1 MVRTVVIGCVAALAA
16 GALVLAGC
24 GGSDTVSQQEYAE
37 SVVSAR
43 DRVDF
48 ALAQITVGTGD
59 VEDLIER
66 METAADQIDEAAD
79 DFDNGGPADG
89 FEDETEELVAAFHQL
104 AAGLAATAH
113 DASVEGMEA
122 ISHRDE
128 RAAVPRLDEG
138 EPHPRQPRRAR
149 HRRRAHRIS
158 LIARKSGDFL
168 ARGVS
173 AERW

>member
-79 DFDNGGPADG
+79 DFDNGGSAEG

-122 ISHRDE
+122 ILTGTNALQFPAWTKANRILAS
-128 RAAVPRLDEG
+128 LDEQG
-138 EPHPRQPRRAR
+138 IAVEPIESH
-149 HRRRAHRIS
+149 
-158 LIARKSGDFL
+158 
-168 ARGVS
+168 
-173 AERW
+173 